1 MLILRRKKNE
11 SILIG
16 DNIRITVVESAS
28 DGVRLAID
36 APKQISILREEL
48 SIAEQENKSASS
60 PHITAITGLQDS
72 LKHITFKK
80 NKPAEAEAAKE
91 PKDTAEPGIE
101 AGSDNE
107 AKVETKAEAKS
118 DTEAENDAK
127 DEAKTDTEVEN
138 ETKSGTK
145 AENVVPEV

>member
-72 LKHITFKK
+72 LRHITFKK

-91 PKDTAEPGIE
+91 PKDTAETGIE
-101 AGSDNE
+101 AGTDNE
-107 AKVETKAEAKS
+107 AKVETKADKPA
-118 DTEAENDAK
+118 EAETGKETAAAVK
-127 DEAKTDTEVEN
+127 P
-138 ETKSGTK
+138 ETK
-145 AENVVPEV
+145 

>member
-60 PHITAITGLQDS
+60 PHLTAITGFQDS

-80 NKPAEAEAAKE
+80 NKPDGDAADKQVE
-91 PKDTAEPGIE
+91 DAAVKPIE
-101 AGSDNE
+101 TENN
-107 AKVETKAEAKS
+107 AEAKS
-118 DTEAENDAK
+118 
-127 DEAKTDTEVEN
+127 EAKQETENN
-138 ETKSGTK
+138 ES
-145 AENVVPEV
+145 

>member
-48 SIAEQENKSASS
+48 SIAEQENKSATS
-60 PHITAITGLQDS
+60 PHPDAITGLQDS
-72 LKHITFKK
+72 LKHITLKK
-80 NKPAEAEAAKE
+80 NKPA
-91 PKDTAEPGIE
+91 DVRQD
-101 AGSDNE
+101 S
-107 AKVETKAEAKS
+107 ETKAES
-118 DTEAENDAK
+118 GDASSS
-127 DEAKTDTEVEN
+127 N
-138 ETKSGTK
+138 
-145 AENVVPEV
+145 N